1 MSMQQQHQITEEQL
15 DAIYKYLTISYD
27 GMSDKEQK
35 MWTLLLAMF
44 DPEFDD
50 DDEYE
55 NENN

>member
-15 DAIYKYLTISYD
+15 DAIYKYLAISYD

-50 DDEYE
+50 DYEYE